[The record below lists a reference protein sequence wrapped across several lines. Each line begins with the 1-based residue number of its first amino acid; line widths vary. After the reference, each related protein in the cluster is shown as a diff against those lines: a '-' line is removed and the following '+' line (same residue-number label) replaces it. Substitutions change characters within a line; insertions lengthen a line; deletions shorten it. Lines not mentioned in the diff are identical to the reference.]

1 MKSLVLLLTTCS
13 CLVSSIPPPHPDV
26 LAVRQE
32 EERLPPILRSPALR
46 NPHLLQVLPL
56 TSLLHKGEK
65 LVYARDAHDVPRK
78 EIHKILTHAG
88 LIPRKTFP
96 SPAEYSHR
104 FNHIPISIPEKWS
117 EGEFSDSLLWVALV
131 ILSWYGSIILI
142 ISSWNAFVESPISF
156 GVETTY
162 TNWETKMP
170 SVAICESIYMDNVFE
185 VADAI
190 WPPLHLLDLE
200 DALKEIA
207 YFRGVAYV
215 LVSTCFTNPDP
226 DPLCPTS
233 NYSYYANLIRRDCNK
248 ILKNCSYNNK
258 EFSCCEYFQ
267 PIETDVGPCYILN
280 SIQTKN
286 PRPYPMVNNLQ
297 NLKGVLKFDA
307 HFPVMMYTLGED
319 EVPTITTLHSST
331 FDLGIGYSYRRILSV
346 RNIENDPLITETTPE
361 QRACRF
367 HHENEGGLYPHYSYS
382 ACTVLCRK
390 KAQLESCHCNDH
402 FMLGTTEETL
412 CNLTGMACLNKL
424 QSHLTTLK
432 PAWAK
437 RPGLSCNCLP
447 SCDET
452 EITVIKDV
460 TSSVKGKANK
470 KKAHVEI
477 VLAYLPTE
485 RFKRNVVRSRLD
497 LVVSV
502 GGTTGLFV
510 GASLLSFVELFF
522 FFTVRFIS
530 NIWMERKRNKELT
543 TTKSALVLL
552 ELPGPPEIE
561 EFGPQSNGSRKEAYT
576 SSGVPKFS
584 PKLNKHIIKLK
595 QLD

>member
-1 MKSLVLLLTTCS
+1 MSKSKT
-13 CLVSSIPPPHPDV
+13 SICKDLIKDYCANCTFAGIHYIAD
-26 LAVRQE
+26 E
-32 EERLPPILRSPALR
+32 SKHKSER
-46 NPHLLQVLPL
+46 
-56 TSLLHKGEK
+56 
-65 LVYARDAHDVPRK
+65 
-78 EIHKILTHAG
+78 
-88 LIPRKTFP
+88 
-96 SPAEYSHR
+96 
-104 FNHIPISIPEKWS
+104 
-117 EGEFSDSLLWVALV
+117 
-131 ILSWYGSIILI
+131 
-142 ISSWNAFVESPISF
+142 
-156 GVETTY
+156 
-162 TNWETKMP
+162 
-170 SVAICESIYMDNVFE
+170 
-185 VADAI
+185 I

-280 SIQTKN
+280 SIQTN
-286 PRPYPMVNNLQ
+286 
-297 NLKGVLKFDA
+297 
-307 HFPVMMYTLGED
+307 
-319 EVPTITTLHSST
+319 
-331 FDLGIGYSYRRILSV
+331 RILSV

-530 NIWMERKRNKELT
+530 NIWMERKRNKDPP